1 MGLQEDIFDIIG
13 DEQGRKGRLLPG
25 SKDTFEVSGGEG
37 LHGITLEGGS
47 KPFLFDPKIHEA
59 SRTPGRKDS
68 VTLRTAQTPKPSI
81 TTVGQLRKVSQ
92 ALKGVPE
99 ALRTKILSRLTGIKE
114 KDPGMTA
121 LSKILFRHQLDA
133 PGKAR
138 TEERAITAAGE
149 RRTATG
155 VSQAQRQEGIEIQK
169 QKFDLSKQESD
180 KKLLS
185 ALNEL
190 RELRSKFS
198 LGGKSQTTEGKRVL
212 EVLDQVQQ
220 KILLKLLTGTVKI
233 TKRN

>member
-1 MGLQEDIFDIIG
+1 M
-13 DEQGRKGRLLPG
+13 
-25 SKDTFEVSGGEG
+25 
-37 LHGITLEGGS
+37 
-47 KPFLFDPKIHEA
+47 
-59 SRTPGRKDS
+59 
-68 VTLRTAQTPKPSI
+68 
-81 TTVGQLRKVSQ
+81 GQLRKVSQ

-114 KDPGMTA
+114 KDPSMAA
-121 LSKILFRHQLDA
+121 LSKIMFRHQLDA

-138 TEERAITAAGE
+138 SEERAITAGKK
-149 RRTATG
+149 RDVATG
-155 VSQAQRQEGIEIQK
+155 VAQGQRQQGIEIQK

-198 LGGKSQTTEGKRVL
+198 LGGKSQTPEGKLVMA
-212 EVLDQVQQ
+212 VLDQVQQ

-233 TKRN
+233 TRKDQK